1 MLRALLIKK
10 DKVYKPNKMLAI
22 TIRIRVTSK
31 IKKYYNRL
39 VLILEDKKEKF
50 IIL

>member
-10 DKVYKPNKMLAI
+10 DRAYKPNKMLAI
-22 TIRIRVTSK
+22 TIRIKTISR
-31 IKKYYNRL
+31 IKEYYNRL
-39 VLILEDKKEKF
+39 ILILEDKKEKF